1 MAVTAHPVVRRVRA
15 PIQGFGDADGTLM
28 SAGLAYLAIFAVV
41 SGLLLLISVLI
52 LAGDSPEARDAAV
65 SWLIARVP
73 PLEAL
78 ATQIV
83 EGLADGARVG
93 SIVGLIAFTWGLSG
107 FYLGLHDALDRL
119 FPAQRRRN
127 RIIARIQGI
136 VAILLL
142 VVAIAAVVALGSLI
156 AAIDAFRALA
166 GLGLGTFTEPVLTVL
181 AAIGVLLVVYRWLP
195 SDPPSVRE
203 AAPSAIVAG
212 VIIGFLTALFGLIA
226 PLLVGSLAGL
236 GVITS
241 VFVALIWFSWVFRVL
256 LYGAAE
262 ACVRRDEARGLPL
275 PGEDGTG

>member
-15 PIQGFGDADGTLM
+15 PIQGFGDADGSLM
-28 SAGLAYLAIFAVV
+28 AAGLAYLAIFAVV

-65 SWLIARVP
+65 DWLIRRVP
-73 PLEAL
+73 PIEAF
-78 ATQIV
+78 ANQIV
-83 EGLADGARVG
+83 EGLADSARVG

-107 FYLGLHDALDRL
+107 FYLGLHDALDRI

-127 RIIARIQGI
+127 RVLARIQGI

-142 VVAIAAVVALGSLI
+142 VGAIAAVVALGSVI
-156 AAIDAFRALA
+156 AAVDAFRAFA
-166 GLGLGTFTEPVLTVL
+166 GLGFGTVAEPILTVL

-212 VIIGFLTALFGLIA
+212 LVIGFLTALFGLVA
-226 PLLVGSLAGL
+226 PLLVGSFAGL
-236 GVITS
+236 GVVTS

-262 ACVRRDEARGLPL
+262 ACVRRDAARGSPL
-275 PGEDGTG
+275 PDGDGAG